1 MSKSKTNQFTN
12 VQVDNHAPGLGESAC
27 NEPPSFGSQRP
38 SPVLDPFATK
48 CTGAIMKRS
57 CLTIRVLMASAVFAA
72 ATQAN
77 AALGEMGTGIPRFG
91 VYSPVTTGQL
101 QTNVW
106 QLENASIPMAS
117 GCTSLTLTVGTM
129 GLDAYKIAT
138 ATLVL
143 ARATG
148 RSVRFFAH
156 ATRDSGC
163 GVDYIELV

>member
-1 MSKSKTNQFTN
+1 MKS
-12 VQVDNHAPGLGESAC
+12 
-27 NEPPSFGSQRP
+27 
-38 SPVLDPFATK
+38 
-48 CTGAIMKRS
+48 S
-57 CLTIRVLMASAVFAA
+57 CLTLRVLMAAAVLAT

-91 VYSPVTTGQL
+91 VYSAVNTGQL

-106 QLENASIPMAS
+106 QLENASLPMAA

-138 ATLVL
+138 ATLIL

-148 RSVRFFAH
+148 RSVRLFAH

-163 GVDYIELV
+163 GVDYIELI

>member
-1 MSKSKTNQFTN
+1 
-12 VQVDNHAPGLGESAC
+12 
-27 NEPPSFGSQRP
+27 
-38 SPVLDPFATK
+38 
-48 CTGAIMKRS
+48 MKRVRLS
-57 CLTIRVLMASAVFAA
+57 IRVLITAAVLVAV
-72 ATQAN
+72 TQAR
-77 AALGEMGTGIPRFG
+77 AAVGEMGTGIPRFG
-91 VYSPVTTGQL
+91 IYSPVTTGQL

-156 ATRDSGC
+156 ANRDSGC
-163 GVDYIELV
+163 GVDYIELI